1 LTQYTLPKDGTASEM
16 MWDAG
21 RGGYSSWVHCDC
33 GKEWN
38 PPEELEEDDPAGYDW
53 FRYTEI
59 EGRTFVEECAECCVK
74 LARYEQWIW
83 NNRDIIRDYLGIRVN
98 QNLKW
103 AEQEKLLN
111 DIAGLR

>member
-1 LTQYTLPKDGTASEM
+1 MTQYTLPKDGTASDM

-38 PPEELEEDDPAGYDW
+38 PPADLDEDDPAGDDW

-59 EGRTFVEECAECCVK
+59 EGRTFVADCAECCVK

-83 NNRDIIRDYLGIRVN
+83 NNRDIIRDYLSIRVN
-98 QNLKW
+98 QQLKW

-111 DIAGLR
+111 DIAGIR